1 MTFNDEIVKNLI
13 QFSRVNIFFNSYQ
26 NCTHQIGCPVK
37 TEQVG
42 DGNCDGEANIIECD
56 FDGGDC
62 CQMQHFGFAN
72 GFDCENGE
80 DCKCYKS
87 FNQTGIQIMIK

>member
-1 MTFNDEIVKNLI
+1 M
-13 QFSRVNIFFNSYQ
+13 NIFFNSYQ

-87 FNQTGIQIMIK
+87 FNQTGRVRLRFEF